1 MGKDKTKRCSWYFLR
16 DQNKVIKTKSISTWW
31 GARAWVVT
39 FQPGRWLLVEVE
51 EGFISPRLQT
61 TITTETTQA
70 WSQPEPACNHVGLET
85 LVWPGCCRPCLQ
97 CCSQWSPPYADRE
110 DITLAQ
116 VTELQIN
123 NFNFYKS
130 LNHSTAP
137 LKHNLGKWSPPSK
150 RTKIS
155 KLNEQDIFH
164 CRWFTDAL
172 FNIQNFLWHQKP
184 HFFFGGHTSNI
195 L

>member
-16 DQNKVIKTKSISTWW
+16 DQNQIIKTKSISTWW

-39 FQPGRWLLVEVE
+39 FQPGRWLLV

-85 LVWPGCCRPCLQ
+85 APVNVLSGPGAAGHVCSAAVNDLLHTQTGRTLLWPRSQNCSLTTSTLV
-97 CCSQWSPPYADRE
+97 
-110 DITLAQ
+110 
-116 VTELQIN
+116 
-123 NFNFYKS
+123 KS

-137 LKHNLGKWSPPSK
+137 LKQNLGKWICPSESSPPS
-150 RTKIS
+150 
-155 KLNEQDIFH
+155 
-164 CRWFTDAL
+164 
-172 FNIQNFLWHQKP
+172 
-184 HFFFGGHTSNI
+184 
-195 L
+195 